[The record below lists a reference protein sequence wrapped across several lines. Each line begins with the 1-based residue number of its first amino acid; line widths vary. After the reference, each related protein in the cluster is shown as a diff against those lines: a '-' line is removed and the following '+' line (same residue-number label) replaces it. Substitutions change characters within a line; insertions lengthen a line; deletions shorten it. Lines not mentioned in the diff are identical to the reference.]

1 MEWQRIATSGSS
13 LAEFV
18 AVQQWLQELNL
29 GEVRPSKVNPNC
41 PCLILPSERV
51 IDDLR
56 LLRSRLPPGL
66 IAFIGDYSE
75 TNQFYPERVILAFHE
90 LVIGPGQHPLDALE
104 LVGTQNNTG
113 VNLRQRLLDWDAR
126 FGIELTEVKQRA
138 IAFGLHRLPDD
149 LPAFVAELY
158 AVAPDPV
165 DCGWAQSLEIW
176 HEMIEAHHS
185 VYLYWL

>member
-1 MEWQRIATSGSS
+1 MQH
-13 LAEFV
+13 
-18 AVQQWLQELNL
+18 WLQELNL

-90 LVIGPGQHPLDALE
+90 LVVGPDQHPLDALE

-126 FGIELTEVKQRA
+126 FGIELTEVKQSA

-176 HEMIEAHHS
+176 QEMIEAHHS